1 MRAMD
6 IPPPSDFPR
15 LSRHGRLLDRGVVIP
30 HPDSVF
36 VDADVD
42 PERIAPGVVLHP
54 GTRLSGE
61 TLSIGPGCVIGGE
74 TPATVT
80 DCQLGHDVALKG
92 GFFHGAVF
100 LDESGCGSSAHVRP
114 GCLLEEEASIAHAV
128 GLKQTILLPFV
139 TLGSLINF
147 CDVLM
152 AGGTSRKDHGEVG
165 SSFIHFNFTPH
176 GDKATPTLIGDVP
189 RGVLLDQ
196 PPVFLGGQGG
206 LVGPVSVEFG
216 VVQAAGSICR
226 EDMDCPGHLYRFA
239 GPGETSA
246 HPYVKGRV
254 RDAERRLQ
262 ANLRFIGNLFALR
275 LWYGTFR
282 KPLMSSDPY
291 RERCRQ
297 AAAALLG
304 QAAEDRVRQLDKWV
318 RKLDEAHGEAG
329 GDAGEALEVARRW
342 PRMHEDLRRELA
354 VESEAP
360 ALAQIAESHAEHAES
375 VTAAV
380 KGLNEEARETIFS
393 RLNTEV
399 QRALSI
405 ADRVQ

>member
-1 MRAMD
+1 MD
-6 IPPPSDFPR
+6 IPPPYEFP
-15 LSRHGRLLDRGVVIP
+15 HIPHHAQLLDRGVVIP
-30 HPDSVF
+30 HPASVF
-36 VDADVD
+36 IDSDVD
-42 PERIAPGVVLHP
+42 QERIAPGVVLHP

-74 TPATVT
+74 TPATVV

-92 GFFHGAVF
+92 GFYQGSVF

-206 LVGPVSVEFG
+206 IVGPVSVEFG

-239 GPGETSA
+239 GAGQTSA
-246 HPYVKGRV
+246 QPYAKGRV

-262 ANLRFIGNLFALR
+262 ANLRYIGNLFALR
-275 LWYGTFR
+275 LWYQTFR
-282 KPLMSSDPY
+282 KPLMSADPY
-291 RERCRQ
+291 RERCRV
-297 AAAALLG
+297 AAVEVLRE
-304 QAAEDRVRQLDKWV
+304 AAEERVRQLDKWV
-318 RKLDEAHGEAG
+318 KKLDEAHGEAG

-342 PRMHEDLRRELA
+342 PLMHEALRLELEA
-354 VESEAP
+354 ESAAP
-360 ALAQIAESHAEHAES
+360 ALAKIAETHAEHAES
-375 VTAAV
+375 VPLAV
-380 KGLNEEARETIFS
+380 KGLNAEERKTIFS

-405 ADRVQ
+405 ADRAQ